1 MPKLKSVMAGLA
13 LSTAFSGGV
22 VGVGAAMSAADAAT
36 QVGTATSVLAGGC
49 GGGGWGRGGWGR
61 CGWGGGWGGGRWANW
76 RHHRMPRIKII
87 IINTN
92 RNRNVQQRMDERHEM
107 DHHEDNNQPTWQ

>member
-1 MPKLKSVMAGLA
+1 M
-13 LSTAFSGGV
+13 STAFSGGV

-49 GGGGWGRGGWGR
+49 GSWGWRRCGGGGW
-61 CGWGGGWGGGRWANW
+61 GGWGGGRWANW
-76 RHHRMPRIKII
+76 RHRMPRIKII
-87 IINTN
+87 IINRN
-92 RNRNVQQRMDERHEM
+92 HNRNVQQRMEERHEM

>member
-36 QVGTATSVLAGGC
+36 QVGTATSVLAKGC
-49 GGGGWGRGGWGR
+49 GGGGGWGR

-92 RNRNVQQRMDERHEM
+92 RNRNVQQRMDERNEM

>member
-13 LSTAFSGGV
+13 MSTAFSGGV
-22 VGVGAAMSAADAAT
+22 VGVGAAMSAAEAAT
-36 QVGTATSVLAGGC
+36 QVGAATSVLAGSC
-49 GGGGWGRGGWGR
+49 GSWGWRR
-61 CGWGGGWGGGRWANW
+61 CGWGGGRWANW

-87 IINTN
+87 IINAN
-92 RNRNVQQRMDERHEM
+92 RNRNVQQRMDDERHEM

>member
-22 VGVGAAMSAADAAT
+22 VGVGAAMSAAEAAT

-49 GGGGWGRGGWGR
+49 GNWGGRR
-61 CGWGGGWGGGRWANW
+61 CGWGWGGGRWANW

-92 RNRNVQQRMDERHEM
+92 RNRNEQQRMEEHHEMDHHEM

>member
-1 MPKLKSVMAGLA
+1 MAVLA
-13 LSTAFSGGV
+13 MSTAFSGGV

-36 QVGTATSVLAGGC
+36 QVGTATSVLANGCGNWGGRRC
-49 GGGGWGRGGWGR
+49 GGGGW
-61 CGWGGGWGGGRWANW
+61 GGWGGGRWANW

-92 RNRNVQQRMDERHEM
+92 RNRNEQQRMDERHEVE
-107 DHHEDNNQPTWQ
+107 HHEDNNQPTWQ

>member
-1 MPKLKSVMAGLA
+1 M
-13 LSTAFSGGV
+13 STAFSGGV

-49 GGGGWGRGGWGR
+49 GSGGWRRCGGGGW
-61 CGWGGGWGGGRWANW
+61 GGWGGGRWANW
-76 RHHRMPRIKII
+76 RHRMPRIKII

-92 RNRNVQQRMDERHEM
+92 RNRNVQQRLEERHEM